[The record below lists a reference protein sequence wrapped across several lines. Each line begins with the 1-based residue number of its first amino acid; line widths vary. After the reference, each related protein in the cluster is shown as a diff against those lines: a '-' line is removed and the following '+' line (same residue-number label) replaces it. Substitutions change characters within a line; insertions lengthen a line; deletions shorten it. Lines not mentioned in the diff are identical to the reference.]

1 MADLRKVLVPDT
13 TIGQGEWVD
22 LAGLI
27 APRSEVTR
35 LLDELEQD
43 KLTLDQVRERF
54 VDMHKN
60 YYTYE
65 WTWAAGKIEKVIG
78 HPMSEITLS
87 EVRRVVDDWQKA
99 VVGLDHMVYNDARK
113 EFDLNSQTG
122 FGVDGDASQQ
132 RADFE
137 SVRGSFESNT
147 FVMAVLE
154 HIQTKSALGDKIR
167 GILDTLK

>member
-1 MADLRKVLVPDT
+1 MLVPDT
-13 TIGQGEWVD
+13 TSGQGEWVD

-35 LLDELEQD
+35 LLDELEKDQ
-43 KLTLDQVRERF
+43 LTLGQVRERF
-54 VDMHKN
+54 VHMHKN

-65 WTWAAGKIEKVIG
+65 WTWAADRIEAVIG
-78 HPMSEITLS
+78 HPIAAITLE
-87 EVRRVVDDWQKA
+87 EVRRIVDDWQKA
-99 VVGLDHMVYNDARK
+99 VVGLDQMVYNDARK
-113 EFDLNSQTG
+113 EFSLNSQTG
-122 FGVDGDASQQ
+122 FGVDGDARQQ

-154 HIQTKSALGDKIR
+154 HIRTKSALGDKIR